1 MGVAPLAGRTLPGAR
16 RLAGVHFGAFELD
29 LRTLELRR
37 SGVLV
42 RLQPQPARAL
52 ALLARRAG
60 DLVTREEIRA
70 EVWDASTFV
79 DFDQGLNFCVR
90 QIRGAL
96 GDQADAPRYLETL
109 PRRGYRFVAPVK
121 PIEETAGEAPRFPR
135 VMLAVLPFES
145 LSPGKDPRYFSD
157 GLTEETITRLARL
170 EPERLGVI
178 ARTSTSVYRNAVKS
192 VEEVGRELGVDY
204 VLEGSV
210 RHAGERLRVTAQLI
224 QVRDQS
230 HLWAESY
237 ERRGADAL
245 DVQDEVARRIVA
257 VLEARLLG
265 RALPSAEGGGL
276 PRRP

>member
-1 MGVAPLAGRTLPGAR
+1 MGGEPPAGRSSRDPQEPGGLR
-16 RLAGVHFGAFELD
+16 FGAFELD

-52 ALLARRAG
+52 ALLARRSGA
-60 DLVTREEIRA
+60 LVTREEIRDA
-70 EVWDASTFV
+70 VWGASTFV
-79 DFDQGLNFCVR
+79 AFDQGLNFCVK

-145 LSPGKDPRYFSD
+145 LSPGKDPQYFSD

-265 RALPSAEGGGL
+265 GALPSAEGGGL